1 METLNDWNKTFKK
14 VEDAT
19 AIINNINE
27 LIKENDY
34 YNYMDNIDVEKEA
47 TDKLIADLM
56 TDNLYDIVKLL
67 DEIIEDDNTDDSI
80 LKAKTIK
87 YEFFRFNHLYGDDN
101 LLSYVI
107 DRQYINKNGFNT
119 DMETY
124 KENQGYIFKYPISLE
139 QYHDVCNKHH
149 LSENNDLVWKFE
161 NIQMLEEAGL
171 FGVILSFDGTVLSD
185 NGSNAIGILGVAH
198 EQQYL
203 EIEKDLNDIVNRK
216 ILRKIEGAFSDV
228 YFIEKKDGTIFEIN
242 LSEPIENF
250 ESLNNEQRLLWLKQ
264 VYGIDEIT
272 DTVYLENMTID
283 NYDNSKQIIENFKS
297 SIIDDIYNLGLE
309 DFYLSRE
316 DCYHIGLG
324 EDYDQELDDE
334 QEYLEHCHE
343 QDEVGDELEL

>member
-1 METLNDWNKTFKK
+1 METLNDWSMTFKK
-14 VEDAT
+14 VEHAT

-27 LIKENDY
+27 LIKDNDY

-67 DEIIEDDNTDDSI
+67 DEIISDDNTDDI
-80 LKAKTIK
+80 IFKAKNIK
-87 YEFFRFNHLYGDDN
+87 YEILRFNHLYGDDN
-101 LLSYVI
+101 LLSSI
-107 DRQYINKNGFNT
+107 KEIHA
-119 DMETY
+119 TY
-124 KENQGYIFKYPISLE
+124 KNFHIDDVNHTNKRGFIFKHPISLE
-139 QYHDVCNKHH
+139 QYHDVCNKHR

-203 EIEKDLNDIVNRK
+203 EIEKSLNDIVNRK

-228 YFIEKKDGTIFEIN
+228 YFIEKEDRNILEIN
-242 LSEPIENF
+242 PSESIENF

-272 DTVYLENMTID
+272 NTVYLDNMTIYD
-283 NYDNSKQIIENFKS
+283 YDNSNQVIENFKS
-297 SIIDDIYNLGLE
+297 SILDDIYNLGLE

-343 QDEVGDELEL
+343 QDEVDDELEL

>member
-1 METLNDWNKTFKK
+1 METLNAWSMTFKK
-14 VEDAT
+14 VEHAT
-19 AIINNINE
+19 TIINNINE
-27 LIKENDY
+27 LIKDNDY

-87 YEFFRFNHLYGDDN
+87 YEIFRYNHLYGDDN
-101 LLSYVI
+101 LLSYV
-107 DRQYINKNGFNT
+107 
-119 DMETY
+119 MEDN

-149 LSENNDLVWKFE
+149 LSEKNELVWKFE

-203 EIEKDLNDIVNRK
+203 EIEKNLNDIVNRK

-264 VYGIDEIT
+264 VYGIDEIN

-334 QEYLEHCHE
+334 QEYFEHSHE
-343 QDEVGDELEL
+343 QDEVDVELEL